1 MVCSSVLSRSHV
13 VLTTCRPARRQLQ
26 GLALQG
32 QLPASLGQLT
42 ALQTLNLG
50 SNALS
55 GPLPVGWGSGG
66 GLQNL
71 SFVDI
76 SRNGL
81 TGALPSQWGSPGQFP
96 ALSQLSL
103 DTNLLDGQLPSS
115 WGAAGMP
122 SVELDQALPSSTH
135 CPVCRQLRTLPTCSC
150 GDCQLAGPLGGA
162 G

>member
-1 MVCSSVLSRSHV
+1 MVLVSGVVWRSV
-13 VLTTCRPARRQLQ
+13 VLRTRRRLYRQLQ

-32 QLPASLGQLT
+32 QLPASLGQLP

-55 GPLPVGWGSGG
+55 GPLPVGWGSSG

-71 SFVDI
+71 SFVDL

-81 TGALPSQWGSPGQFP
+81 TGSLPSQWGSPGQFP

-103 DTNLLDGQLPSS
+103 DTNLFSGQLPSS
-115 WGAAGMP
+115 WGAAGN
-122 SVELDQALPSSTH
+122 SSSH
-135 CPVCRQLRTLPTCSC
+135 GSQRATCK
-150 GDCQLAGPLGGA
+150 
-162 G
+162 